1 MKKNNKANKIVVLSI
16 IGVLLLVCLI
26 VFILNYTKDS
36 SSFSLLEKNWIN
48 NHKNGVVDVS
58 VYNDVPI
65 YGEDGEGIIFSF
77 LEEFTNSYDIQ
88 FNKVSYLQNNNNNLK
103 NVSFRILDYSTTL
116 SDNDILMYHDYYV
129 IVSKDNN
136 SINEITELTDQ
147 SVGVL
152 DSDISNVRYFLNDAD
167 GIKFTSCKDIIE
179 MLSYLEDDTIS
190 YMVVPKNLYLDDIL
204 ENQLN
209 IVYHLDDLYKKYV
222 LTVNNDKTLKSIMNK
237 FFMIYEKNFEKE
249 KYKEYFI
256 NSFFEYSDISE
267 VEKMNY
273 NASNYV
279 YGYVVNMPYENMI
292 NKEFVGTIS
301 NYLSDFED
309 LAEVDFK
316 LVAYQNINELKQAF
330 SRGEVDVLFAN
341 FNTNGVNVDVIN
353 TVSPFTETYVILSKD
368 KYVMSSIRSLK
379 GKEVYTVNNTYLYDY
394 LNTNGITSK
403 GYNNTDDLLRNISN
417 HSIVILD
424 LDTYQYYKD
433 KKFKDYKILYFGNID
448 NDYTFA
454 IRDVSKNTTFSKLFS
469 YYISSVNYQNIKY
482 DYNTNYII
490 NSKNEIGI
498 MVKYVLVIVGI
509 VILSLII
516 LYLIIKRKKKKSDI
530 TKDDKLKFID
540 VMTSLKN
547 RNYLNYNIKK
557 WDDNVIYP
565 QAIVIIDLNN
575 IKYIN
580 DNYGHIEGDEV
591 IKKAAS
597 ILIVNQQ
604 ENTDIIRTD
613 GNEFLIYMV
622 GYNEKKV
629 QEYIR
634 KINKEMKELPHEF
647 GASLGYSMILDD
659 VKTIDDAINEAT
671 LSMRQAKEKL

>member
-152 DSDISNVRYFLNDAD
+152 DSDISNVRYFLNDAN

-190 YMVVPKNLYLDDIL
+190 YMVVPKNLYLDAIL

-368 KYVMSSIRSLK
+368 EYVMNSIRSLK

-394 LNTNGITSK
+394 LNTNGVVAK
-403 GYNNTDDLLRNISN
+403 GYNNTDDLLRNIN
-417 HSIVILD
+417 NNSIVILD

-498 MVKYVLVIVGI
+498 MVKYVLVIIGI
-509 VILSLII
+509 VVLSLII

-580 DNYGHIEGDEV
+580 DNYGHAEGDEV

>member
-152 DSDISNVRYFLNDAD
+152 DSDISNVRYFLNDAN

-341 FNTNGVNVDVIN
+341 FNTNGVNIDVIN

-368 KYVMSSIRSLK
+368 EYVMSSIRSLK

-394 LNTNGITSK
+394 LNTNGVVAK

-509 VILSLII
+509 VVLSLII